1 MGLFLEQP
9 RGGDSIT
16 SCVDQIYNKLFGKE
30 DLSAKR
36 EQIKRDQN
44 IIACLKGDLQLME
57 TLRARD
63 GSSASRIET
72 YRNVIIELEK
82 RIEDQSFWLDTEKQ
96 VAPNTLRRD
105 LNFAFSSKVSNL
117 LALSKLALQTDSTR
131 VITLSLDWIDGSIT
145 VLGATRGWH
154 TLSHHGGR
162 QDKLELLSR
171 IEMDIVKQ
179 INQFLT
185 ELDEI
190 KEGDGTLLDH
200 TTVVIGSNFG
210 DASNH
215 TCNNLPIVIAGGH
228 YRHQSHVIANKKTP
242 LCNLWL
248 ELLHEHN
255 IDVQTFGSSQP
266 GKISCLVSKLTVD
279 IQDPL

>member
-1 MGLFLEQP
+1 MEQP
-9 RGGDSIT
+9 RGGDSNT

-57 TLRARD
+57 TLRSRD

-82 RIEDQSFWLDTEKQ
+82 RIEHESFWLDTEKP
-96 VAPNTLRRD
+96 VIPNTLRRD

-145 VLGATRGWH
+145 
-154 TLSHHGGR
+154 
-162 QDKLELLSR
+162 
-171 IEMDIVKQ
+171 
-179 INQFLT
+179 
-185 ELDEI
+185 
-190 KEGDGTLLDH
+190 
-200 TTVVIGSNFG
+200 
-210 DASNH
+210 
-215 TCNNLPIVIAGGH
+215 
-228 YRHQSHVIANKKTP
+228 
-242 LCNLWL
+242 
-248 ELLHEHN
+248 
-255 IDVQTFGSSQP
+255 
-266 GKISCLVSKLTVD
+266 
-279 IQDPL
+279 